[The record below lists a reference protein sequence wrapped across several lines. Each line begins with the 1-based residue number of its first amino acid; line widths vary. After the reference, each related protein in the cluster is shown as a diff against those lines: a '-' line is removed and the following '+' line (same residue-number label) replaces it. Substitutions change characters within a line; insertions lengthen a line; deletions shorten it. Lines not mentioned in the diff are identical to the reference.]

1 MLSRN
6 GETIPVPAGPLDAES
21 PLRFCMLQGIIR
33 INLFGKGSEIIM
45 YGDLMDTIGFVSKAD
60 PEIGAAMARSVS
72 QQASGRRR
80 KLWFSHEE
88 W

>member
-1 MLSRN
+1 MHDR
-6 GETIPVPAGPLDAES
+6 PFV
-21 PLRFCMLQGIIR
+21 QG
-33 INLFGKGSEIIM
+33 LVAS
-45 YGDLMDTIGFVSKAD
+45 A
-60 PEIGAAMARSVS
+60 EIGAAMARSVS